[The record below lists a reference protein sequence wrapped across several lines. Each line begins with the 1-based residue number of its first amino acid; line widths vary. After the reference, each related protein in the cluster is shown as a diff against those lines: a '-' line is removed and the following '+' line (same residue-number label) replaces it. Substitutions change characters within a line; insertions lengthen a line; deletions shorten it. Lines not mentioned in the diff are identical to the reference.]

1 MGNFLTVSQTSQTP
15 VNSSLRGR
23 WGEIDGLRICARP
36 TLVICSVHESQH
48 GTRGCDGPREGGGG
62 GEERRGEA
70 RRGVPAA
77 EHPRQPPLPPWVGSE
92 FGSGCSTSDVRRSGS
107 Q

>member
-62 GEERRGEA
+62 AEERRGEA
-70 RRGVPAA
+70 RRTGSRASSAA
-77 EHPRQPPLPPWVGSE
+77 ASAAVGRLRVWV
-92 FGSGCSTSDVRRSGS
+92 RM
-107 Q
+107 